1 VATGIINRMKSASN
15 IAYIDGQNLR
25 MGTTSPRPSW
35 KVDLFRFRKYLLDK
49 YNVVEAYY
57 YLGIVSDDQTSLYKD
72 IQRAGFI
79 LVFREHNPA
88 MASIKKGNVDTDIVF
103 DVMKYLYKDHSRNK
117 IFLVSADGD
126 YYKLVQ
132 FLLDE
137 NRLGKVLFPARH
149 KASSL
154 YRKLEPKYFD
164 ALDSTG
170 VKSKIAYKKKP

>member
-1 VATGIINRMKSASN
+1 MNNTLN

-25 MGTTSPRPSW
+25 MGTTTSDPSW
-35 KVDLFRFRKYLLDK
+35 KVDLLRFRKYLQDK
-49 YNVVEAYY
+49 YSISEAYY
-57 YLGIVSDDQTSLYKD
+57 YLGVVSDFQTPLYND
-72 IQRAGFI
+72 IQKAGFI

-103 DVMKYLYKDHSRNK
+103 DVMKYLYGDNKGKSK

-126 YYKLVQ
+126 YYKLVK

-137 NRLGKVLFPARH
+137 GRLGKVLFPARK

-164 ALDSTG
+164 YLDSND
-170 VKSKIAYKKKP
+170 VKSKIAYNKSKNKS